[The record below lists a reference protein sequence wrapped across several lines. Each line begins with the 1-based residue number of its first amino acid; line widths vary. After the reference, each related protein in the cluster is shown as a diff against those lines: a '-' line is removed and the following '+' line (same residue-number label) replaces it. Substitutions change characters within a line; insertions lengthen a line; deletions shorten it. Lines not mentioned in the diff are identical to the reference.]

1 MIAVRAVECAV
12 ARYWPNFAR
21 IRQTTGAS
29 TDDVARVIARMEAID
44 LDDREAHVCLVHV
57 AGSARCR
64 KTCGCRC
71 RDCKKADNALRRKHH
86 DS

>member
-12 ARYWPNFAR
+12 ARYWPDFAR

-71 RDCKKADNALRRKHH
+71 RDCKAADNKPRRLRTA
-86 DS
+86 